1 MGRLCRCP
9 FGGESF
15 LMIKAVRNFWRLAL
29 QPCWSAVMICVLSAP
44 ALLGADQMILTSAS
58 KQFVVRGS
66 PQRSMLA
73 SSSKSETVYVDPSL
87 LVVTCEAVKRALAH
101 ELGWGERWT
110 GNVYISVHPVR
121 FDNET
126 VGISAR
132 RVNGK
137 WNYYLNMP
145 DELPRRELLESIV
158 AVLLA
163 EFADRSSKENSV
175 ELPPW
180 LAEGLTA
187 HLMQGPLA
195 GAAMQAHTL
204 TEIRDDPQLMAARTV
219 RHIDIDQA
227 LRQAVQR
234 HGALTF
240 DGLNWPDFDE
250 TNAPA
255 ADAYHYSSHL
265 FVRELLRL
273 RGGSDSLC
281 ATLAMLPEHLNWQT
295 AFLRG
300 FEAHF
305 TRMLDVEK
313 WWSLTLMRIKTRDNT
328 VTWSTAEAR
337 MQLEEILYTAMQVRI
352 TGDDAAHTAPV
363 ALQTVIHDWGFEQQ
377 TALLQRKLIQLQAAR
392 LRLPSEYAQ
401 LSEAYR
407 LTVEKYLQ
415 TRGSAWFAATER
427 AAAERAVNE
436 LNALDALREKLM
448 GKMATAKVSLPLDTN
463 R

>member
-1 MGRLCRCP
+1 M
-9 FGGESF
+9 
-15 LMIKAVRNFWRLAL
+15 M
-29 QPCWSAVMICVLSAP
+29 
-44 ALLGADQMILTSAS
+44 
-58 KQFVVRGS
+58 
-66 PQRSMLA
+66 
-73 SSSKSETVYVDPSL
+73 
-87 LVVTCEAVKRALAH
+87 H
-101 ELGWGERWT
+101 ELGWGDRWT
-110 GNVYISVHPVR
+110 GHVYVSVHPVR

-132 RVNGK
+132 RVNGT
-137 WNYYLNMP
+137 WNYYMNMP
-145 DELPRRELLESIV
+145 DELQRRDLLESIV
-158 AVLLA
+158 AVLLV
-163 EFADRSSKENSV
+163 EFADRSSKETSV

-204 TEIRDDPQLMAARTV
+204 REIRDDPQLMAARTV
-219 RHIDIDQA
+219 RHIDVDQA

-255 ADAYHYSSHL
+255 ADAYHHSSHL

-273 RGGSDSLC
+273 RGGSDSMC
-281 ATLAMLPEHLNWQT
+281 AMLAMLPEHLNWQT

-328 VTWSTAEAR
+328 ITWSPAEAR

-352 TGDDAAHTAPV
+352 TGDDATHTTPV

-377 TALLQRKLIQLQAAR
+377 TPLLQRKVVQLQAAR
-392 LRLPSEYAQ
+392 LRLPGEYAQ

-407 LTVEKYLQ
+407 LAVEKYLQ
-415 TRGSAWFAATER
+415 TRGSAWFAVTER

-436 LNALDALREKLM
+436 LNALDALREKVT
-448 GKMATAKVSLPLDTN
+448 GKTTTAKVSLPLAAG